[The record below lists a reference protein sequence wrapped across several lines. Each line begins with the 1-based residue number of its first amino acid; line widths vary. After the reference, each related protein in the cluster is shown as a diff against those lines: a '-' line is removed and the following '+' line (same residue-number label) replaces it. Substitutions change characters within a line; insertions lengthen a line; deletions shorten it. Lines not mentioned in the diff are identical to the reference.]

1 MNDNETNL
9 TGNLLPLY
17 YVKKNHFYKL
27 ESNIFSRFI
36 LTSLKNIYTLDFK
49 LIAVELFSINSIKK
63 YSWERETCYDTTLF
77 ISTFGENLFII
88 EYTIFPSIHL
98 NKRWPS
104 SIICKENQVISD
116 MKSNENNHGR
126 FILVKDGL
134 IDVHL

>member
-1 MNDNETNL
+1 MDYLKEDDDEN
-9 TGNLLPLY
+9 
-17 YVKKNHFYKL
+17 KNQPICL
-27 ESNIFSRFI
+27 SDQIRQ
-36 LTSLKNIYTLDFK
+36 
-49 LIAVELFSINSIKK
+49 K

>member
-1 MNDNETNL
+1 MDYLKEDDDEN
-9 TGNLLPLY
+9 
-17 YVKKNHFYKL
+17 KNQRICLSDQIL
-27 ESNIFSRFI
+27 ELS
-36 LTSLKNIYTLDFK
+36 
-49 LIAVELFSINSIKK
+49 SINSIKK